1 MKIVFIAPI
10 PPPVNGNSLAAKVFL
25 EELQNENDVEVIDLS
40 KSSLKSGVSSL
51 SRIKRILKSVF
62 KVYRVQNKADLLY
75 LTLAESSL
83 GNIRDLFIFFVCFR
97 KRNRMIVHMLG
108 GAGMKEILSK
118 SGLIYKLNNFFLSK
132 IGAIVVEGWPQAK
145 TFERV
150 IDRNRIHIVP
160 NFAEDFLFASEE
172 ELYAKYE
179 QTEPLRI
186 LFLSNLLYGKGQH
199 ELVDGFLQLH
209 ETIRQNIR
217 LTFVGGFESERD
229 KQIFLKKI
237 EDKSE
242 IHYYGA
248 FVSGY
253 EKREMY
259 LKSHIFCLPTYY
271 PYEGQPIS
279 IIESYATGCVAMVTM
294 HSGIPQIFEPGK
306 NGYEVK
312 KKSSDSIRKT
322 IVDIWNDRES
332 LKKIGRYNYEI
343 ASRKYRTKIYVASLM
358 NIVRKITQQEG
369 V

>member
-1 MKIVFIAPI
+1 MRIVFIAPI

-25 EELQNENDVEVIDLS
+25 EELQNENHVDVIDLS

-62 KVYRVQNKADLLY
+62 KVYRAQKKADLLY

-83 GNIRDLFIFFVCFR
+83 GNIRDLFIYFVCYR

-108 GAGMKEILSK
+108 GAGMKKILSK
-118 SGLIYKLNNFFLSK
+118 SGLIYKLNKFFLGK
-132 IGAIVVEGWPQAK
+132 IGGIVVEGWPQAK

-150 IDRNRIHIVP
+150 IDRERIHIVP

-172 ELYAKYE
+172 ELTTKYE
-179 QTEPLRI
+179 RTETLQI

-199 ELVDGFLQLH
+199 ELVDGFLQI
-209 ETIRQNIR
+209 EESIRQNIR

-229 KQIFLKKI
+229 KESFLKKI
-237 EDKSE
+237 ENANE

-248 FVSGY
+248 FVSGS
-253 EKREMY
+253 EKRQMY
-259 LKSHIFCLPTYY
+259 LKSHVFCLPTYY

-294 HSGIPQIFEPGK
+294 HSGIPQIFEPSK
-306 NGYEVK
+306 NGYEVEM
-312 KKSSDSIRKT
+312 KSSNSIRKT
-322 IVDIWNDRES
+322 IIDIWNNRDC
-332 LKKIGRYNYEI
+332 LKKIGLYNYEI
-343 ASRKYRTKIYVASLM
+343 ASQKYRTKIYVSSLM
-358 NIVRKITQQEG
+358 GIVGRLAHQEEI
-369 V
+369 